1 MQTTRLP
8 GGQLKFHALAE
19 YLRRSIDAGTWVVG
33 SKLPTERELAEATGY
48 SINTVRRAVEELV
61 AEGLLE
67 VRQGAGMFVL
77 LKPRSQNR
85 EASVGVLLPDLRLYF
100 PKVLEGIKDTLE
112 AADISL
118 VLSTYQYDPGRESE
132 ALEQLIRSGVD
143 GLLLVPSE
151 ARGRAAG
158 ERIASLRKLGKPVV
172 LIERRFE
179 ELGSG
184 DPTEFVC
191 SHHTAGAFDAVQHLH
206 ALGHTRIALCLREHS
221 RTGLP
226 IRLGYEEAMGI
237 LGLDAS
243 VVVTATWD
251 EWGPA
256 KAAEVLDTFH
266 QQGVTAALVFGD
278 REAAI
283 LEAAALRRGMA
294 VPGELAFVSYDDESA
309 ESAPIPLTAVAPS
322 KYRMGRL
329 AAELLLTRLREG
341 NEAPVH
347 QIFLK
352 PRIVIRESCGAENG
366 AGV

>member
-8 GGQLKFHALAE
+8 GKQLKFHALAD

-33 SKLPTERELAEATGY
+33 GKLPTERELSETTGN
-48 SINTVRRAVEELV
+48 SINTVRRAVEDLV

-77 LKPRSQNR
+77 RRPRSKDR

-100 PKVLEGIKDTLE
+100 PKVLEGVKDSLE
-112 AADISL
+112 AADTSL
-118 VLSTYQYDPGRESE
+118 VLSTYNYDPDHESE
-132 ALEQLIRSGVD
+132 ALAQLIRSGVD
-143 GLLLVPSE
+143 GLLLVPSA
-151 ARGRAAG
+151 ARGQVAG
-158 ERIASLRKLGKPVV
+158 ERIEMLRRLGKPVV

-184 DPTEFVC
+184 DPTEYVC

-206 ALGHTRIALCLREHS
+206 GLGHKRIALCLREHS
-221 RTGLP
+221 RTGIP
-226 IRLGYEEAMGI
+226 IRHGFSEAMRV
-237 LGLDAS
+237 LGLDDD

-256 KAAEVLDTFH
+256 KASEVLDTFQ

-283 LEAAALRRGMA
+283 LEAVALRRGIA
-294 VPGELAFVSYDDESA
+294 VPGDLALVSYDDESA

-322 KYRMGRL
+322 KYRMGKL

-352 PRIVIRESCGAENG
+352 PRIVIRESCGARPS
-366 AGV
+366 A